1 MTRHRSLALPLVACC
16 ALLAVAGCKRTE
28 PDTATPPAAS
38 TIAAPPP
45 SELTTVP
52 PAATPDVG
60 AAASVTGLELGSA
73 AGADMRI
80 TTPKTTFGTRDKIIV
95 AVTTRTSDPN
105 NTVPAKVGAK
115 WTHLDSN
122 QVVHEDSR
130 DFQLKGEQ
138 VHDFEITNPD
148 AWPTGR
154 YKVDVMVDG
163 NVVQSREFAVR

>member
-1 MTRHRSLALPLVACC
+1 MTFPRSLALPLVACC
-16 ALLAVAGCKRTE
+16 AVLAVAGCKKQQPE
-28 PDTATPPAAS
+28 AVTPPAAS
-38 TIAAPPP
+38 TVATPPASAAT
-45 SELTTVP
+45 LP
-52 PAATPDVG
+52 PAATPQLG
-60 AAASVTGLELGSA
+60 AAASVTALELGSA

-80 TTPKTTFGTRDKIIV
+80 TTPKSTFAPRDKIIV

-130 DFQLKGEQ
+130 EFQLKGEQ